1 MKSVHLILASAAVVA
16 LAACQTTGGYEPV
29 AEVLPKLTV
38 SFADAAW
45 DGKAVPK
52 GQQCSKFSGAG
63 GTPALIVDGVPE
75 GANAIIV
82 EFNDR
87 SYAPLSANGGH
98 GKIGFWVKGG
108 GAATLASVPGEKSEL
123 PEGSFLEARN
133 RATGSFARP
142 GYLPPCSG
150 GKGNAYFA
158 EVKAVYK
165 GKTEAEKGKLLAVGA
180 IELGRY

>member
-1 MKSVHLILASAAVVA
+1 MTYVRLLLAGAAAVA

-29 AEVLPKLTV
+29 SEVLPKLTV

-45 DGKAVPK
+45 DGKTVPK
-52 GQQCSKFSGAG
+52 GQQCRKFSGAG
-63 GTPALIVDGVPE
+63 DTPALVVGGVPAD
-75 GANAIIV
+75 ANAIVV

-98 GKIGFWVKGG
+98 GKIGFWVTGG
-108 GAATLASVPGEKSEL
+108 GRVTLASVPGEKSEL
-123 PEGSFLEARN
+123 PEGSFLEAQN
-133 RATGSFARP
+133 RASGSYARP

-158 EVKAVYK
+158 EVKAVFK
-165 GKTEAEKGKLLAVGA
+165 GKTEAEKGKLLAVGR